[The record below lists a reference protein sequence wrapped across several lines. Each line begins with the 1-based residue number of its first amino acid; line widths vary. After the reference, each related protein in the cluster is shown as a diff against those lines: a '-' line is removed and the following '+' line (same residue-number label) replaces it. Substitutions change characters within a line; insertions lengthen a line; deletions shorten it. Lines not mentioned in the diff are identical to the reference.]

1 MSALLKSHHAS
12 HASSFCIKQCLLL
25 SHHNSH
31 IFVFLFIVDGSCSNF
46 QHIFFNTT
54 KPIFHQSW
62 CSAKWDRDVLLTE
75 SVSYVIYI
83 FLAVWPRTFIRVK
96 YSLLM
101 QNWFDNWPK
110 HLAQWPLEPLNSH
123 LVKTFVYF
131 VSLVSL
137 SSIKYIHHLCT
148 ASKWNN
154 IQWSWLWGPLMPTLA
169 RTVRCRDD
177 LTQ

>member
-123 LVKTFVYF
+123 LVKTFVYLLAWF
-131 VSLVSL
+131 HCQV
-137 SSIKYIHHLCT
+137 SSIYTTYAQHQNETTFNEVGC
-148 ASKWNN
+148 
-154 IQWSWLWGPLMPTLA
+154 G
-169 RTVRCRDD
+169 VRWCRH
-177 LTQ
+177 